1 MKAPGRQSHAQ
12 SSVLLVLAAAFA
24 SLLVGTVYFGFE
36 AGVESASPA
45 AVSATA
51 EATPVQPVNAVIG
64 NESYRATFGE
74 GPKAGTSEQLRL
86 RTHLAYVEGLLR
98 ARDVSHLTPAQRE
111 RRARLL
117 GRLRTYRQR
126 GVFPQNTYQRGRTP
140 VFIDAQGRLCAVGF
154 LIAQSAGRA
163 AAERINERYRLDRIA
178 DMDAPAVEKW
188 AERHGFTLRELAMI
202 QPRYCHLDP
211 SDPRYGGSRCEEDKD
226 ENMRKGVEVASM
238 GLSASAALV
247 NGYLIGTERRSRVAA
262 GAGLVTGGA
271 SLAAGLSGEAHF
283 AAGDYALAGASL
295 LLSGWQLLRSDS
307 RADAPENDGGEDDDP
322 TIVQSE
328 RRVSTTP
335 TVRPALV
342 SDGTGNPTPGVYVRW
357 SF

>member
-74 GPKAGTSEQLRL
+74 APKAGTSEQLRL

-98 ARDVSHLTPAQRE
+98 ARDVSHLAPAQRE
-111 RRARLL
+111 RRAHLL
-117 GRLRTYRQR
+117 DQLRAYRKR

-154 LIAQSAGRA
+154 LIAQSAGRE

-202 QPRYCHLDP
+202 QPTYCNLDP
-211 SDPRYGGSRCEEDKD
+211 DHPLTATTATKTCAKASR
-226 ENMRKGVEVASM
+226 S
-238 GLSASAALV
+238 
-247 NGYLIGTERRSRVAA
+247 
-262 GAGLVTGGA
+262 
-271 SLAAGLSGEAHF
+271 
-283 AAGDYALAGASL
+283 
-295 LLSGWQLLRSDS
+295 
-307 RADAPENDGGEDDDP
+307 
-322 TIVQSE
+322 
-328 RRVSTTP
+328 
-335 TVRPALV
+335 PAW
-342 SDGTGNPTPGVYVRW
+342 P
-357 SF
+357 

>member
-24 SLLVGTVYFGFE
+24 LLLVGTVYFGFE

-74 GPKAGTSEQLRL
+74 APKAGTSEQLRL

-98 ARDVSHLTPAQRE
+98 ARDVSHLAPAQRE

-117 GRLRTYRQR
+117 GQLRAYRKR

-154 LIAQSAGRA
+154 LIAQSAGRE

-202 QPRYCHLDP
+202 QPAYCHLDP
-211 SDPRYGGSRCEEDKD
+211 SDPLYRDYCD

-238 GLSASAALV
+238 GLSASTALV

-271 SLAAGLSGEAHF
+271 SLAVGLSGEAHF
-283 AAGDYALAGASL
+283 AAVDYALAGASL

-322 TIVQSE
+322 TVVQSE

-342 SDGTGNPTPGVYVRW
+342 SDGTGSHAPGVYVRW

>member
-24 SLLVGTVYFGFE
+24 LLLMGTVYSGFE

-74 GPKAGTSEQLRL
+74 APKAGTSEQLRL

-98 ARDVSHLTPAQRE
+98 ARDVSHLPPAQRE
-111 RRARLL
+111 RRTRLL
-117 GRLRTYRQR
+117 DQLRAYRKR

-140 VFIDAQGRLCAVGF
+140 VFIDTQGRLCAVGF
-154 LIAQSAGRA
+154 LIAQSAGRE

-202 QPRYCHLDP
+202 QPCYKNRRGLCIGP
-211 SDPRYGGSRCEEDKD
+211 PPEEDD
-226 ENMRKGVEVASM
+226 DADSNMRKGVEVASM

-271 SLAAGLSGEAHF
+271 GLAVGLSGKAHF

-307 RADAPENDGGEDDDP
+307 QADAPENDGGEDNDP
-322 TIVQSE
+322 TVVQSE

-342 SDGTGNPTPGVYVRW
+342 SDGTGTPTPGVYARW

>member
-45 AVSATA
+45 AVSATT

-74 GPKAGTSEQLRL
+74 APKAGTSEQLRL

-111 RRARLL
+111 RRIRLL
-117 GRLRTYRQR
+117 DQLRAYRKR

-154 LIAQSAGRA
+154 LIAQSAGRE

-202 QPRYCHLDP
+202 QPMYCDLDP
-211 SDPRYGGSRCEEDKD
+211 SDPLYRDYCD

-238 GLSASAALV
+238 GLSASTALV
-247 NGYLIGTERRSRVAA
+247 NGYLIGTGRRSRVAA

-271 SLAAGLSGEAHF
+271 SLAVGLSGEAHF
-283 AAGDYALAGASL
+283 AAVDYTLAGASL
-295 LLSGWQLLRSDS
+295 LLGGWQLLRSDS

-322 TIVQSE
+322 TVVQSE

-342 SDGTGNPTPGVYVRW
+342 SDGTGSSTPGVYVRW

>member
-1 MKAPGRQSHAQ
+1 MKAPGRQSHVQ

-74 GPKAGTSEQLRL
+74 APKAGTSEQLRL

-111 RRARLL
+111 RRTRLL
-117 GRLRTYRQR
+117 DQLRAYRKR

-154 LIAQSAGRA
+154 LIAQSAGRE

-211 SDPRYGGSRCEEDKD
+211 SDPLYRDYCD

-271 SLAAGLSGEAHF
+271 SLAVGLSGEAHF
-283 AAGDYALAGASL
+283 AAVDYALAGASL

-342 SDGTGNPTPGVYVRW
+342 SDGTGNPTPGVYARW